1 METPHPP
8 ATSPAA
14 RPEAAHAPE
23 IAENDA
29 ADAARKA
36 EAAPNVTG
44 AASAEIP
51 EPVDAPAQR
60 SGATVSQDDADV
72 RTDSDAGP
80 DGAVGAAAFD
90 PDMFDEALD
99 RVISSACGEILFR
112 FTSDDADG
120 DTVAAVRLGG
130 GEDRIIALVIL
141 PPDGGSL
148 RVEPVEG
155 SVNPLAPLAKSYAS
169 LVDAW
174 KAAA

>member
-1 METPHPP
+1 METPQPP
-8 ATSPAA
+8 ATSPAV

-23 IAENDA
+23 SADNDA

-44 AASAEIP
+44 VASTEMP
-51 EPVDAPAQR
+51 EPVDVPAQR
-60 SGATVSQDDADV
+60 SGATGSQDDAEMRKDG
-72 RTDSDAGP
+72 DAGP
-80 DGAVGAAAFD
+80 DGAVEAAAFD
-90 PDMFDEALD
+90 PDRFDEALD

-112 FTSDDADG
+112 FTGDDADG
-120 DTVAAVRLGG
+120 DTVAAVRLRA

-141 PPDGGSL
+141 SPDGGSL
-148 RVEPVEG
+148 RVEPVDG